1 MPPLE
6 FELLSPSNRLRF
18 KPAPLQCQPFII
30 AGAELAAG
38 EITSSATGSTRL
50 HEIIARVGEICLS
63 PELSRIMSPIQ
74 PATTTT
80 SSSVSPVQ
88 PTQPSS
94 SSINMETTPASLRQ
108 SAGLLAD
115 LQARCMPKPTLVT
128 LRQPLHL
135 AAWRVETSPR
145 VCLFTGTDQ
154 DISTSITDA
163 PPHTLPKILLEDRSK
178 RPAPSRIH
186 LLVPDDDISPVA
198 IRTSLLHHAQTA
210 LVPYTHQR
218 LPLAQINQPVLD
230 HTLEE
235 AVACL
240 IHAPPLHHTH
250 IELNEQPAPW
260 DKDHIDSR

>member
-1 MPPLE
+1 
-6 FELLSPSNRLRF
+6 
-18 KPAPLQCQPFII
+18 
-30 AGAELAAG
+30 
-38 EITSSATGSTRL
+38 
-50 HEIIARVGEICLS
+50 
-63 PELSRIMSPIQ
+63 
-74 PATTTT
+74 
-80 SSSVSPVQ
+80 
-88 PTQPSS
+88 
-94 SSINMETTPASLRQ
+94 METTPASLRQ

-115 LQARCMPKPTLVT
+115 LQTRCMPKPTLVT

-154 DISTSITDA
+154 DISTDA

-186 LLVPDDDISPVA
+186 LLVPDDDIISPVA

>member
-6 FELLSPSNRLRF
+6 FELLPGARLRF
-18 KPAPLQCQPFII
+18 KPAPLQCQPFHS
-30 AGAELAAG
+30 ADEGGTHPA
-38 EITSSATGSTRL
+38 SATGSTRL

-63 PELSRIMSPIQ
+63 PELARIMSPIQ
-74 PATTTT
+74 PAQPATTIT
-80 SSSVSPVQ
+80 
-88 PTQPSS
+88 S

-108 SAGLLAD
+108 SAKQLAD

-128 LRQPLHL
+128 LHQPLHL

-154 DISTSITDA
+154 DISSIITDA

>member
-6 FELLSPSNRLRF
+6 FELLSTTPSNRLRF
-18 KPAPLQCQPFII
+18 KPAPLQCQPFHLLHLS
-30 AGAELAAG
+30 AD
-38 EITSSATGSTRL
+38 EITSSSATGSARL

-63 PELSRIMSPIQ
+63 PELSRIMMPAEPAQ
-74 PATTTT
+74 PAEPARPNTT
-80 SSSVSPVQ
+80 
-88 PTQPSS
+88 
-94 SSINMETTPASLRQ
+94 SSINMETTPASLRR

-154 DISTSITDA
+154 DISIPDA

>member
-6 FELLSPSNRLRF
+6 FELLSTTTATSTSNRLRF
-18 KPAPLQCQPFII
+18 KPAPLQCQPFHLLHLS
-30 AGAELAAG
+30 ADEGGTRPA
-38 EITSSATGSTRL
+38 SATGSTRL

-63 PELSRIMSPIQ
+63 PELSRIMMPAEPAEPAQ
-74 PATTTT
+74 PATTT
-80 SSSVSPVQ
+80 
-88 PTQPSS
+88 S

>member
-1 MPPLE
+1 
-6 FELLSPSNRLRF
+6 
-18 KPAPLQCQPFII
+18 
-30 AGAELAAG
+30 
-38 EITSSATGSTRL
+38 
-50 HEIIARVGEICLS
+50 
-63 PELSRIMSPIQ
+63 
-74 PATTTT
+74 
-80 SSSVSPVQ
+80 
-88 PTQPSS
+88 
-94 SSINMETTPASLRQ
+94 METTPASLRQ

-154 DISTSITDA
+154 DISTDA